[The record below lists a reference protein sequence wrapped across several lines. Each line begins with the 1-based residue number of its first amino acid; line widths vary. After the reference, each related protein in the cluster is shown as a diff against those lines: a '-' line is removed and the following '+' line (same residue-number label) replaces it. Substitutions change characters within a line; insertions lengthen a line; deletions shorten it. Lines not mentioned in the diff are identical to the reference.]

1 MFQCMKTITINV
13 SDAIYQDFAHEAK
26 RVRRPTAELI
36 RQAMERFHEE
46 RLVRRTSLRNL
57 RPFDAGGP
65 VQPISSDDDV
75 LGEMLDRA

>member
-1 MFQCMKTITINV
+1 MKAITINV

-46 RLVRRTSLRNL
+46 KLVRRTSLRDL

-65 VQPISSDDDV
+65 VQPISPDDDV